1 LALQT
6 IVKTFSTSLW
16 PSKVKLVYIYLLLYK
31 VMSLLHILL
40 VLVRWSKHQ
49 QFANSDHTD
58 LSTTEKNSLY
68 LLFKSL

>member
-1 LALQT
+1 LALET

-40 VLVRWSKHQ
+40 VRWSKHQ

-58 LSTTEKNSLY
+58 LSTTET
-68 LLFKSL
+68 LFAL